1 LVTKPK
7 SIKSLNASGTKSSVA
22 EPRHS
27 NTNAKNTR
35 ERYGCKNGQR
45 LPKDDSFLAG
55 DFDRGSSFLGAF
67 LSVACMLI
75 GSVKFVLLIV
85 SLATE
90 NSLGSL
96 RFGHLNHQDIHKVL
110 SMFAGLIYT

>member
-1 LVTKPK
+1 MLV
-7 SIKSLNASGTKSSVA
+7 
-22 EPRHS
+22 
-27 NTNAKNTR
+27 
-35 ERYGCKNGQR
+35 
-45 LPKDDSFLAG
+45 
-55 DFDRGSSFLGAF
+55 GSD
-67 LSVACMLI
+67 
-75 GSVKFVLLIV
+75 KFVLLIV